1 LAQEGVFRISPSK
14 AEIDGVKARLDSLG
28 IQGMSRAE
36 VATIIGE
43 NNVFLACALLKDWLR
58 SLSEAVIPT
67 RPHYAAAIA
76 IVKKEAAQE
85 AAEAAAAA
93 AATANASP
101 LSPDGPATAA
111 ARRGTTM
118 ARGGAALSASMS
130 ASLSSFLSGLPTVS
144 QRVLSVLADLV
155 REVTADEVQKTNKM
169 TVRHCP
175 EKAVSGSAAG
185 VANRT
190 YSHHRSLRLTIIW
203 CIYMCVCVCV
213 CVC

>member
-118 ARGGAALSASMS
+118 ARGGGALSASMS
-130 ASLSSFLSGLPTVS
+130 ASLSSFLSGLPIVS

-169 TVRHCP
+169 TVSNWARFTR
-175 EKAVSGSAAG
+175 
-185 VANRT
+185 NRKT
-190 YSHHRSLRLTIIW
+190 HQASPHRGKSDRFAPSQLTIIW
-203 CIYMCVCVCV
+203 CVCVCV